1 MKRVL
6 IMAPALAL
14 GIFPTA
20 VEAAV
25 FALEDATI
33 ADVHAAYRA
42 DALTSTGLTN
52 LYLDRIA
59 TYDRS
64 GPKINAV
71 ATLNPNA
78 LAEASRLDKLWD
90 QGNILGPLHGI
101 PVLIKDSYNV
111 EGLTTSNGVDV
122 LKSLT
127 ANTDAFSVAK
137 LQEAGAI
144 VLGKANMSTWAFS
157 YDGISEAYG
166 PVINPYAPDR
176 TPGGSSSGSGAGV
189 ASNFAMLAMGGETG
203 GSIRVPSTHN
213 ALVGLKPSA
222 GLISVDGTWP
232 LVTERDVVGPMSK
245 TVSDTAAA
253 MDALVAFDPDNIWN
267 PYIPDVEASRP
278 DSYSDFLDD
287 SALAGKVLAL
297 PRPYIGRGDPA
308 KGESFP
314 IDPQV
319 AVAFEQAKRVLE
331 AQGATLI
338 EVDIPAHET
347 WFVDF
352 LLNEEPPYGYPT
364 DSSRNLQ
371 SRAFYYEELIKGY
384 NDEEIKSFVDLLDIL
399 PEDYE
404 FRGYVE
410 AIAET
415 IAAGEAKPW
424 EELPDVDQALA
435 AIAQL
440 RNQEYEDF
448 MAEEGI
454 DAFVFPTLNYLAP
467 PQGEGASEVYAEF
480 GSLPARFEAN
490 ILGLPAITVPMGYSE
505 EGIPMSL
512 EFMGNY
518 FGESEIISYAYDYEQ
533 ATMLRRAPALVPPL
547 SGERFEYKPVPEPAT
562 GIPALAIVSLS
573 MVGYGLKR
581 QRSKPASSLTARK
594 TAQKDG
600 RYPFSRASTNS

>member
-6 IMAPALAL
+6 MMAPVLAL
-14 GIFPTA
+14 GILPAA

-25 FALEDATI
+25 FSLEDATI
-33 ADVHAAYRA
+33 ADVHAAYKA
-42 DALTSTGLTN
+42 DALTSTTLTN
-52 LYLDRIA
+52 LYLNRIA
-59 TYDRS
+59 TYDQS
-64 GPKINAV
+64 GPTINAV

-78 LAEASRLDKLWD
+78 LAEASRLDKLWE

-101 PVLIKDSYNV
+101 PVLVKDSYNV
-111 EGLTTSNGVDV
+111 EDLTTSNGVDA

-127 ANTDAFSVAK
+127 ANTDAFSVAQ
-137 LQEAGAI
+137 LQKAGAI

-166 PVINPYAPDR
+166 PVINPYAPSR

-189 ASNFAMLAMGGETG
+189 ASNFAMLSMGGETG

-222 GLISVDGTWP
+222 GLISVNGTWP
-232 LVTERDVVGPMSK
+232 LVAERDVVGPMSK
-245 TVSDTAAA
+245 TVADTAAA
-253 MDALVAFDPDNIWN
+253 MDALVAFDPENIWN

-278 DSYSDFLDD
+278 DSYSNFLD
-287 SALAGKVLAL
+287 STALAGKVLAL
-297 PRPYIGRGDPA
+297 PRPYIGKGDPA

-314 IDPQV
+314 LDPQV
-319 AVAFEQAKRVLE
+319 EAAFEQAKQVLK
-331 AQGATLI
+331 AQGASLV

-410 AIAET
+410 DIAET

-424 EELPDVDQALA
+424 EDLPDVDQALE

-547 SGERFEYKPVPEPAT
+547 PGERFEYTPVPEPAT
-562 GIPALAIVSLS
+562 GIPALAV
-573 MVGYGLKR
+573 VGLGVYGLKR
-581 QRSKPASSLTARK
+581 RRSRLGSS
-594 TAQKDG
+594 
-600 RYPFSRASTNS
+600 

>member
-1 MKRVL
+1 ML
-6 IMAPALAL
+6 IPTLVL
-14 GIFPTA
+14 GIFPA
-20 VEAAV
+20 VAEAAV
-25 FALEDATI
+25 FSLQSATI
-33 ADVHAAYRA
+33 ADVRDAYSA
-42 DALTSTGLTN
+42 GALTSTKLTN
-52 LYLDRIA
+52 LYLNRIA
-59 TYDRS
+59 TYNHS
-64 GPKINAV
+64 GPNINSVAV
-71 ATLNPNA
+71 LNPDA
-78 LAEASRLDKLWD
+78 LSEAARLDKLWS
-90 QGNILGPLHGI
+90 QGKILGPLHGI

-127 ANTDAFSVAK
+127 AKTDAFSVSK
-137 LQEAGAI
+137 LKEAGAI

-189 ASNFAMLAMGGETG
+189 ASSFAMLAMGGETG

-213 ALVGLKPSA
+213 ALVGIKPSA
-222 GLISVDGTWP
+222 GLISVNGTWP
-232 LVTERDVVGPMSK
+232 LTTERDVVGPMAKS
-245 TVSDTAAA
+245 VADTAAA

-278 DSYSDFLDD
+278 DSYLDSLDD
-287 SALAGKVLAL
+287 QALTGKVLAL
-297 PRPYIGRGDPA
+297 PKPYIGKGDPA

-319 AVAFEQAKRVLE
+319 EAAFQQAKQVLE
-331 AQGATLI
+331 AQGATLV

-347 WFVDF
+347 WFIDF

-364 DSSRNLQ
+364 ESTRNLQ
-371 SRAFYYEELIKGY
+371 SRAFYYEEIVKGY

-404 FRGYVE
+404 FRDYVE
-410 AIAET
+410 SIAET
-415 IAAGEAKPW
+415 IAAGDAKPW

-435 AIAQL
+435 AIKEL
-440 RNQEYEDF
+440 RNKEYEDF

-467 PQGEGASEVYAEF
+467 PQGDEANKVYAEY

-518 FGESEIISYAYDYEQ
+518 FGEPEIIGYAYDYEQ
-533 ATMLRRAPALVPPL
+533 ATMLRRAPTLVPSL
-547 SGERFEYKPVPEPAT
+547 FGETFEYESVPEPAT
-562 GIPALAIVSLS
+562 GLPAIAIV
-573 MVGYGLKR
+573 GLGLLRYKLK
-581 QRSKPASSLTARK
+581 QRHCISIQNT
-594 TAQKDG
+594 
-600 RYPFSRASTNS
+600 

>member
-6 IMAPALAL
+6 MMAPALVIAV
-14 GIFPTA
+14 FPAA

-25 FALEDATI
+25 FSLETATI
-33 ADVHAAYRA
+33 ADVHAAYNA
-42 DALTSTGLTN
+42 NALTSTALTN

-59 TYDRS
+59 AYNQS
-64 GPKINAV
+64 GPTINAV

-78 LAEASRLDKLWD
+78 LAEASRLDKLWN
-90 QGNILGPLHGI
+90 QGTILGPLHGI

-111 EGLTTSNGVDV
+111 EGLTTSNGVEV

-127 ANTDAFSVAK
+127 AKKDAFSVAK
-137 LQEAGAI
+137 LEEAGAI
-144 VLGKANMSTWAFS
+144 ILGKANMSTWAFS

-189 ASNFAMLAMGGETG
+189 ASSFAMLAMGGETG

-232 LVTERDVVGPMSK
+232 LVAERDVVGPMSK
-245 TVSDTAAA
+245 TVADTAAA
-253 MDALVAFDPDNIWN
+253 MDALVAYDPNNIWN

-278 DSYSDFLDD
+278 DSYSNFLDD
-287 SALAGKVLAL
+287 TALTGKVLAL
-297 PRPYIGRGDPA
+297 PKPYIGKGDPA

-314 IDPQV
+314 LDPQV
-319 AVAFEQAKRVLE
+319 EAAFEQAKQVLE
-331 AQGATLI
+331 AQGATLV

-347 WFVDF
+347 WFIDF
-352 LLNEEPPYGYPT
+352 LLNGEPPYGYPT
-364 DSSRNLQ
+364 DNSRNLQ
-371 SRAFYYEELIKGY
+371 SRAFYYEELVKGY

-404 FRGYVE
+404 FRDYVE
-410 AIAET
+410 AIAQT

-424 EELPDVDQALA
+424 GELPDVDQALE
-435 AIAQL
+435 AIAQF

-448 MAEEGI
+448 MAREGI

-467 PQGEGASEVYAEF
+467 PQGDGANEVYAEF

-490 ILGLPAITVPMGYSE
+490 ILGLPAITVPMGYSK

-518 FGESEIISYAYDYEQ
+518 FGEAEIISYAYDYEQ
-533 ATMLRRAPALVPPL
+533 ATMLRRPPSLVPSLP
-547 SGERFEYKPVPEPAT
+547 GESFEYESVSVPEPGM
-562 GIPALAIVSLS
+562 GIPALAIVGLS
-573 MVGYGLKR
+573 VVGYGLKR
-581 QRSKPASSLTARK
+581 RRGALVSVLPRVRDDQ
-594 TAQKDG
+594 
-600 RYPFSRASTNS
+600 RYPLSRASTNS

>member
-1 MKRVL
+1 MKRAL
-6 IMAPALAL
+6 IMIPALVL
-14 GIFPTA
+14 GMFPA
-20 VEAAV
+20 VAKAAV
-25 FALEDATI
+25 FSLQDATI
-33 ADVHAAYRA
+33 ADVRDAYSA
-42 DALTSTGLTN
+42 GALTSTKLTN
-52 LYLDRIA
+52 LYLNRIA

-64 GPKINAV
+64 GPNINSVAV
-71 ATLNPNA
+71 LNPDA
-78 LAEASRLDKLWD
+78 LSEAARLDKLWA

-111 EGLTTSNGVDV
+111 KGLTTSNGVDV

-127 ANTDAFSVAK
+127 ATTDAFSVAK
-137 LQEAGAI
+137 LKEAGAI

-189 ASNFAMLAMGGETG
+189 ASSFAMLAMGGETG

-213 ALVGLKPSA
+213 ALVGIKPSA
-222 GLISVDGTWP
+222 GLISVNGTWA
-232 LVTERDVVGPMSK
+232 LTAERDVVGPMAKS
-245 TVSDTAAA
+245 VADTAAA

-278 DSYSDFLDD
+278 NSYSDSLDD
-287 SALAGKVLAL
+287 QALAGKVLAL
-297 PRPYIGRGDPA
+297 PRPYIGKGDPA

-314 IDPQV
+314 LDPQIE
-319 AVAFEQAKRVLE
+319 AAFQQAKRVLE
-331 AQGATLI
+331 AQGATLV

-347 WFVDF
+347 WFIDF
-352 LLNEEPPYGYPT
+352 LLNEVPPYGYPT
-364 DSSRNLQ
+364 ESTRNLQ
-371 SRAFYYEELIKGY
+371 SRAFYYEEIVKGY

-404 FRGYVE
+404 FRSYVE
-410 AIAET
+410 SIAET
-415 IAAGEAKPW
+415 IAAGDAKPW

-435 AIAQL
+435 AIKEL
-440 RNQEYEDF
+440 RNKEYEDF

-467 PQGEGASEVYAEF
+467 PQGDGASEVYAEF

-518 FGESEIISYAYDYEQ
+518 FGESEIIGYAYDYEQ
-533 ATMLRRAPALVPPL
+533 ATMLRRAPTLVPSL
-547 SGERFEYKPVPEPAT
+547 FGETFEYESVPEPAT
-562 GIPALAIVSLS
+562 GLPAAALVGLALLR
-573 MVGYGLKR
+573 YRLR
-581 QRSKPASSLTARK
+581 QRRFDSIQNT
-594 TAQKDG
+594 
-600 RYPFSRASTNS
+600 

>member
-1 MKRVL
+1 MKRAL
-6 IMAPALAL
+6 TIIPALML
-14 GIFPTA
+14 GLFPSVA
-20 VEAAV
+20 EAAV
-25 FALEDATI
+25 FSLESATI
-33 ADVHAAYRA
+33 ADVRDAYGA
-42 DALTSTGLTN
+42 GALTSTKLTS

-64 GPKINAV
+64 GPNINSVAV
-71 ATLNPNA
+71 LNPNA
-78 LAEASRLDKLWD
+78 LSEAARLDKLWS

-111 EGLTTSNGVDV
+111 KDLTTSNGVDV

-127 ANTDAFSVAK
+127 ANTDAFSVSK
-137 LQEAGAI
+137 LKEAGAI

-189 ASNFAMLAMGGETG
+189 ASSFAMLAMGGETG

-213 ALVGLKPSA
+213 ALVGIKPSA
-222 GLISVDGTWP
+222 GLISVNGTWP
-232 LVTERDVVGPMSK
+232 LTTERDVVGPMAKS
-245 TVSDTAAA
+245 VADTAAA

-278 DSYSDFLDD
+278 DSYSDSLDD
-287 SALAGKVLAL
+287 QALVGKVLAL
-297 PRPYIGRGDPA
+297 PRPYIGKGDPA

-319 AVAFEQAKRVLE
+319 EAAFQQAKRVLE
-331 AQGATLI
+331 AQGATLV

-347 WFVDF
+347 WFIDF
-352 LLNEEPPYGYPT
+352 LLNEMPPYGYPT
-364 DSSRNLQ
+364 ESTRNLQ
-371 SRAFYYEELIKGY
+371 SRAFYYEQIVKGY

-410 AIAET
+410 DIAET
-415 IAAGEAKPW
+415 IAAGDAKPW

-435 AIAQL
+435 AIKEL
-440 RNQEYEDF
+440 RNKEYESF

-518 FGESEIISYAYDYEQ
+518 FGESEIIGYAYDYEQ
-533 ATMLRRAPALVPPL
+533 ATMLRRAPTLVPPL
-547 SGERFEYKPVPEPAT
+547 MGETFEYTSVEPESVPEPAT
-562 GIPALAIVSLS
+562 GLPAVAVVSLG
-573 MVGYGLKR
+573 MLGYRLK
-581 QRSKPASSLTARK
+581 QRRCGSVQTA
-594 TAQKDG
+594 
-600 RYPFSRASTNS
+600 

>member
-1 MKRVL
+1 MKKVL
-6 IMAPALAL
+6 MVAPVLAL
-14 GIFPTA
+14 GVFPVA

-25 FALEDATI
+25 FSLEDATI

-42 DALTSTGLTN
+42 NALTSTALTN
-52 LYLDRIA
+52 LYLNRIA
-59 TYDRS
+59 TYDQA
-64 GPKINAV
+64 GPTINAV

-78 LAEASRLDKLWD
+78 LTEASRLDKLWN

-111 EGLTTSNGVDV
+111 EGLTTSNGVEV

-144 VLGKANMSTWAFS
+144 ILGKANMSTWAFS

-189 ASNFAMLAMGGETG
+189 ASSFAMLAMGGETG

-222 GLISVDGTWP
+222 GLISVNGTWP

-245 TVSDTAAA
+245 TVADTAAA

-278 DSYSDFLDD
+278 DSYSNFLDD
-287 SALAGKVLAL
+287 TALAGKVLAL
-297 PRPYIGRGDPA
+297 PRPYIGKGDPA

-319 AVAFEQAKRVLE
+319 EAAFEQAKRVLE
-331 AQGATLI
+331 AQGATLV

-347 WFVDF
+347 WFIDF
-352 LLNEEPPYGYPT
+352 LLNGEPPYGYPT
-364 DSSRNLQ
+364 DSSRVLQ

-410 AIAET
+410 DIAET

-424 EELPDVDQALA
+424 GELPDVDQALE

-448 MAEEGI
+448 MAKEGI

-467 PQGEGASEVYAEF
+467 PQGDGANEVYAEF

-518 FGESEIISYAYDYEQ
+518 FGEAEIIGYAYDYEQ
-533 ATMLRRAPALVPPL
+533 ATMLRRAPSLVPPL
-547 SGERFEYKPVPEPAT
+547 PGERFEYESVPEPAT
-562 GIPALAIVSLS
+562 GIPALAVVGLS
-573 MVGYGLKR
+573 VVGYGF
-581 QRSKPASSLTARK
+581 QRRRGALVSVLPRVRGN
-594 TAQKDG
+594 Q
-600 RYPFSRASTNS
+600 RYPFSKASTNS

>member
-1 MKRVL
+1 MKRAL
-6 IMAPALAL
+6 TIIPALML
-14 GIFPTA
+14 GLFPSVA
-20 VEAAV
+20 EAAV
-25 FALEDATI
+25 FSLESATI
-33 ADVHAAYRA
+33 ADVRDAYGA
-42 DALTSTGLTN
+42 GALTSTKLTS

-64 GPKINAV
+64 GPNINSVAV
-71 ATLNPNA
+71 LNPNA
-78 LAEASRLDKLWD
+78 LSEAARLDKLWS

-111 EGLTTSNGVDV
+111 KDLTTSNGVDV

-127 ANTDAFSVAK
+127 ANTDAFSVSK
-137 LQEAGAI
+137 LKEAGAI

-189 ASNFAMLAMGGETG
+189 ASSFAMLAMGGETG

-213 ALVGLKPSA
+213 ALVGIKPSA
-222 GLISVDGTWP
+222 GLISVNGTWP
-232 LVTERDVVGPMSK
+232 LTTERDVVGPMAKS
-245 TVSDTAAA
+245 VADTAAA

-278 DSYSDFLDD
+278 DSYSDSLDD
-287 SALAGKVLAL
+287 QALVGKVLAL
-297 PRPYIGRGDPA
+297 PRPYIGKGDPA

-319 AVAFEQAKRVLE
+319 EAAFQQAKRVLE
-331 AQGATLI
+331 AQGATLV

-347 WFVDF
+347 WFIDF
-352 LLNEEPPYGYPT
+352 LLNEMPPYGYPT
-364 DSSRNLQ
+364 ESTRNLQ
-371 SRAFYYEELIKGY
+371 SRAFYYEQIVKGY

-410 AIAET
+410 DIAET
-415 IAAGEAKPW
+415 IAAGDAKPW

-435 AIAQL
+435 AIKEL
-440 RNQEYEDF
+440 RNKEYESF

-490 ILGLPAITVPMGYSE
+490 ILGLPAVTVPMGYSE

-518 FGESEIISYAYDYEQ
+518 FGESEIIGYAYDYEQ
-533 ATMLRRAPALVPPL
+533 ATMLRRAPTLVPPL
-547 SGERFEYKPVPEPAT
+547 MGETFEYTSVEPESVPEPAT
-562 GIPALAIVSLS
+562 GLPAVAVVSLG
-573 MVGYGLKR
+573 MLGYRLK
-581 QRSKPASSLTARK
+581 QRRCGSVQTA
-594 TAQKDG
+594 
-600 RYPFSRASTNS
+600 

>member
-1 MKRVL
+1 M
-6 IMAPALAL
+6 IAPALVL
-14 GIFPTA
+14 GLLPA
-20 VEAAV
+20 AAEAAV
-25 FALEDATI
+25 FSLETATI
-33 ADVHAAYRA
+33 ADVHDAYRA
-42 DALTSTGLTN
+42 DALTSTALTN
-52 LYLDRIA
+52 LYLNRIE
-59 TYDRS
+59 TYDQS
-64 GPKINAV
+64 GPNINSV

-90 QGNILGPLHGI
+90 QGDVLGPLHGI
-101 PVLIKDSYNV
+101 PVLVKDSYNAQ
-111 EGLTTSNGVDV
+111 GLTTSNGVDA
-122 LKSLT
+122 LKDLT
-127 ANTDAFSVAK
+127 ANTDAFSVAQ

-144 VLGKANMSTWAFS
+144 ILGKANMSTWAFS

-166 PVINPYAPDR
+166 PVINPYAPER
-176 TPGGSSSGSGAGV
+176 TPGGSSSGSGAGG
-189 ASNFAMLAMGGETG
+189 AANFAMLSMGGETG

-213 ALVGLKPSA
+213 ALVGIKPSA

-232 LVTERDVVGPMSK
+232 LVTERDVVGPMAKS
-245 TVSDTAAA
+245 VSDTAAA

-278 DSYSDFLDD
+278 DSYTDSLDD
-287 SALAGKVLAL
+287 TALEGKVLAL
-297 PRPYIGRGDPA
+297 PKPYIGKGDPA

-319 AVAFEQAKRVLE
+319 EAAFENAKQMLE
-331 AQGATLI
+331 AQGATLV

-364 DSSRNLQ
+364 DGSRNLQ
-371 SRAFYYEELIKGY
+371 SRAFYYEELVKGY
-384 NDEEIKSFVDLLDIL
+384 NDEEIKSFVDLLDVL

-410 AIAET
+410 DIAET
-415 IAAGEAKPW
+415 IASGDAKPW
-424 EELPDVDQALA
+424 EELPDVDQALD

-448 MAEEGI
+448 MAQEGI

-467 PQGEGASEVYAEF
+467 PQGEGANEVYAEF

-518 FGESEIISYAYDYEQ
+518 FDESEIIGYAYDYEQ
-533 ATMLRRAPALVPPL
+533 ATLLRRAPSLTPSLP
-547 SGERFEYKPVPEPAT
+547 GEQFEYKSVPEPAT
-562 GIPALAIVSLS
+562 GIPALAVL
-573 MVGYGLKR
+573 GLLAYREKR
-581 QRSKPASSLTARK
+581 RRLTAA
-594 TAQKDG
+594 TIQ
-600 RYPFSRASTNS
+600 

>member
-1 MKRVL
+1 ML
-6 IMAPALAL
+6 IPTLVL
-14 GIFPTA
+14 GIFPA
-20 VEAAV
+20 VAEAAV
-25 FALEDATI
+25 FSLQSATI
-33 ADVHAAYRA
+33 ADVRDAYSA
-42 DALTSTGLTN
+42 GALTSTKLTN
-52 LYLDRIA
+52 LYLNRIA
-59 TYDRS
+59 TYNHS
-64 GPKINAV
+64 GPNINSVAV
-71 ATLNPNA
+71 LNPDA
-78 LAEASRLDKLWD
+78 LSEAARLDKLWS
-90 QGNILGPLHGI
+90 QGKILGPLHGI

-127 ANTDAFSVAK
+127 AKTDAFSVSK
-137 LQEAGAI
+137 LKEAGAI

-189 ASNFAMLAMGGETG
+189 ASSFAMLAMGGETG

-213 ALVGLKPSA
+213 ALVGIKPSA
-222 GLISVDGTWP
+222 GLISVNGTWP
-232 LVTERDVVGPMSK
+232 LTTERDVVGPMAKS
-245 TVSDTAAA
+245 VADTAAA

-278 DSYSDFLDD
+278 DSYLDSLDD
-287 SALAGKVLAL
+287 QALTGKVLAL
-297 PRPYIGRGDPA
+297 PKPYIGKGDPA

-319 AVAFEQAKRVLE
+319 EAAFQQAKQVLE
-331 AQGATLI
+331 AQGATLV

-347 WFVDF
+347 WFIDF

-364 DSSRNLQ
+364 ESTRDLQ
-371 SRAFYYEELIKGY
+371 SRAFYYEEIVKGY

-404 FRGYVE
+404 FRDYVE
-410 AIAET
+410 SIAET
-415 IAAGEAKPW
+415 IAAGDAKPW

-435 AIAQL
+435 AIKEL
-440 RNQEYEDF
+440 RNKEYEDF

-467 PQGEGASEVYAEF
+467 PQGDEANEVYAEY

-518 FGESEIISYAYDYEQ
+518 FGEPEIIGYAYDYEQ
-533 ATMLRRAPALVPPL
+533 ATMLRRAPTLVPSL
-547 SGERFEYKPVPEPAT
+547 FGETFEYESVPEPAT
-562 GIPALAIVSLS
+562 GLPAIAIV
-573 MVGYGLKR
+573 GLGLLRYKLK
-581 QRSKPASSLTARK
+581 QRHCISIQNT
-594 TAQKDG
+594 
-600 RYPFSRASTNS
+600 